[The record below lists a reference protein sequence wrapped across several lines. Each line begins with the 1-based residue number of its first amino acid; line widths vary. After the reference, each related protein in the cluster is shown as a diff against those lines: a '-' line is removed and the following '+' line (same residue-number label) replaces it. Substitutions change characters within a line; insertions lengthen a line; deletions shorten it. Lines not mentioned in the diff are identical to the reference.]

1 MAIVDLKSDL
11 SQIRVKV
18 KRGLNNVTLP
28 RTNMLDSNGNVQIN
42 YDEKNK
48 FQVPIDRSNSK
59 LEIHWE
65 SGVGKKYY
73 KRGLSNE
80 DELGYRNNDKF
91 GFDQPYVIK
100 EIGDKW
106 GPDVMSSWDT
116 GIVRGGAGTIAGR
129 VAGDLKRTSKF
140 IFSPKGLAF
149 TAKQFGLQLLNV
161 GGDLGERAN
170 IYNPISPL
178 LNTVPL
184 LHFKRHSDQPYSDI
198 IRKTFVDSRFAGPF
212 RSDKENAR
220 YKSIGSTTSK
230 NYKFGVLDSK
240 IENSDPTSF
249 GTDYTRKNVEIV
261 DGIDVRP
268 NELNRYSINQYAYD
282 GTGDKVNL
290 IPYGNKTEREITTS
304 ENSDFVPFRF
314 KDVNNNKYIIFRALL
329 SGITDNMTPEFA
341 AERYVGRPDQVYVYQ
356 GTNREISF
364 TFDIYPKTRQELP
377 VLWEKMNY
385 LVGLVYPSWAPSG
398 GGLGMIAPFIE
409 LTIGDM
415 YKDTPGFLSQ
425 LSLTV
430 QDGTTW
436 EIDDWKLPK
445 YIQAACSF
453 TYIGKY
459 LPNQVGKHYELP
471 WLKDE
476 KGDGS
481 GTYDVTNLT
490 EIWDKDPHDKAIGDY
505 WESTS
510 IRRHN

>member
-1 MAIVDLKSDL
+1 
-11 SQIRVKV
+11 
-18 KRGLNNVTLP
+18 
-28 RTNMLDSNGNVQIN
+28 MLDSNGNVQIN
-42 YDEKNK
+42 YDEDNP
-48 FQVPIDRSNSK
+48 FQTPIDRDNSK

-80 DELGYRNNDKF
+80 DELGYRNNDVF

-106 GPDVMSSWDT
+106 GPDVISSWDA
-116 GIVRGGAGTIAGR
+116 GIIRGGAGTVVGR
-129 VAGDLKRTSKF
+129 VAGDAIRLGKF
-140 IFSPKGLAF
+140 LLSPKGLVY
-149 TAKQFGLQLLNV
+149 TVKQAGLQVLNV

-170 IYNPISPL
+170 IYNPLSPL
-178 LNTVPL
+178 ENTLPIR
-184 LHFKRHSDQPYSDI
+184 HAKRHIETGLTGDLLRIGVSELAARLDLPFSAARDAVLKKNFEGDKKRAIGFRKVAAIGDQGKPIQEADVFTKLKLGYTGNT
-198 IRKTFVDSRFAGPF
+198 RLA
-212 RSDKENAR
+212 
-220 YKSIGSTTSK
+220 SK
-230 NYKFGVLDSK
+230 PK
-240 IENSDPTSF
+240 I
-249 GTDYTRKNVEIV
+249 
-261 DGIDVRP
+261 
-268 NELNRYSINQYAYD
+268 AA
-282 GTGDKVNL
+282 DKVNL
-290 IPYGNKTEREITTS
+290 VPYGSITTQQLTES
-304 ENSDFVPFRF
+304 DNNDFVPFRF
-314 KDVNNNKYIIFRALL
+314 KDINNDKYIVFRALL
-329 SGITDNMTPEFA
+329 SGITDNFSPEYA
-341 AERYVGRPDQVYVYQ
+341 SERYVGRPDQVYVYQ

-459 LPNQVGKHYELP
+459 LPNQIGKHYELP
-471 WLKDE
+471 WLKDDDIQI
-476 KGDGS
+476 GDGR
-481 GTYDVTNLT
+481 GTYTTGQEGARFPNRYGKVNKLFR
-490 EIWDKDPHDKAIGDY
+490 ELGQQRQIA
-505 WESTS
+505 
-510 IRRHN
+510 